1 VTDIR
6 EAGERLRAAGVP
18 SPEHDARTLIRYAEK
33 TGADPDGL
41 LLARASRIPLQHLL
55 GTAAFRYLELDV
67 GPGVFVPR
75 PETELL
81 VDAVLA
87 ALGSR
92 TATPTATATQ
102 APVVVDLCAGS
113 GAIGLSVAHEHPD
126 AVVHL
131 VESSPEAFDW
141 LARNAARA
149 TPGRVHLH
157 LADLA
162 VAPSGLDGA
171 VDVVVSNP
179 PYLPLDERA
188 SVDPEVRDHDPA
200 LALWAQDEGL
210 AVVRRVV
217 DRALTLLRPG
227 GTLVVEHSE
236 RHVDSAPA
244 LLGAAGFVDVAVH
257 DDLTR
262 RPRYTTGRRA
272 C

>member
-55 GTAAFRYLELDV
+55 GTAAFRYLELRV
-67 GPGVFVPR
+67 A
-75 PETELL
+75 
-81 VDAVLA
+81 AVLA

>member
-179 PYLPLDERA
+179 PCA
-188 SVDPEVRDHDPA
+188 TTT
-200 LALWAQDEGL
+200 
-210 AVVRRVV
+210 RRSRCGRRT
-217 DRALTLLRPG
+217 RALPSYAGSSTGRSPCCGRVGRWSWSTRSVTSTPHPRCWGRPG
-227 GTLVVEHSE
+227 SSTLRSTTTSPDV
-236 RHVDSAPA
+236 PA
-244 LLGAAGFVDVAVH
+244 TPPAGAHADPSFRLL
-257 DDLTR
+257 
-262 RPRYTTGRRA
+262 P
-272 C
+272 